1 MPALSSMLQILCE
14 IDLSLGL
21 EMVDRDMHIN
31 INSLVLEDG
40 SADKCIP
47 YKYGDLALILRTHE
61 KKTGAALSVL
71 GRYRV
76 PGACWPAS
84 VAGSLCASPSF
95 QCRSSPAHSSSL
107 PPSGFRQKRHQPPD
121 VTLLTPE

>member
-61 KKTGAALSVL
+61 KKTGAAVRTRHYQCWGGTGFQELAGQPVLLDHFVLHHLSSAEAAQHIL
-71 GRYRV
+71 APSLLLASGRRDIN
-76 PGACWPAS
+76 
-84 VAGSLCASPSF
+84 L
-95 QCRSSPAHSSSL
+95 QM
-107 PPSGFRQKRHQPPD
+107 
-121 VTLLTPE
+121 